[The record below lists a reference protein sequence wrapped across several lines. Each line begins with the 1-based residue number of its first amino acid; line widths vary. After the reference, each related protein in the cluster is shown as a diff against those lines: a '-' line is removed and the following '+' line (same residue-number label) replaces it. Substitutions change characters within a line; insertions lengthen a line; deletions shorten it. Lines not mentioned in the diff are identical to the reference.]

1 MILLVVYSF
10 AVLAAL
16 VMLLSRRRAALGVR
30 VLYAFATLVLPFATV
45 WLAHALN
52 GGETSGAGAFGL
64 VLFAFLGSPL
74 LMWWVFAYR
83 HPAGGPEDTAERG
96 IAPCSPPP
104 EAARSAAPDAVQES
118 AVAAAQRSTVRMHPF
133 HRAALV
139 QTPGSLLLGLGLA
152 EKLGG
157 TDGPIFPFLA
167 NGWLVDGMLVLGAVL
182 FAVSLRMIVVELRRP
197 SEPQRDADAL
207 GIRNPR
213 R

>member
-1 MILLVVYSF
+1 MILLVVYSL

-30 VLYAFATLVLPFATV
+30 VLYALATLVLPFATV
-45 WLAHALN
+45 LLAHALN
-52 GGETSGAGAFGL
+52 GGEASGAGSFGV
-64 VLFAFLGSPL
+64 VLFAFFGSPL

-83 HPAGGPEDTAERG
+83 HPAVAPEGPAERG
-96 IAPCSPPP
+96 VGPGSPPP
-104 EAARSAAPDAVQES
+104 EAAMSAVTDDVQES
-118 AVAAAQRSTVRMHPF
+118 AVAAAQHSTARAQVFR
-133 HRAALV
+133 RAALV
-139 QTPGSLLLGLGLA
+139 QTPGSLLLGMGLA

-157 TDGPIFPFLA
+157 SDGPIFPFLA
-167 NGWLVDGMLVLGAVL
+167 NGWLVDGMLGLGAVL
-182 FAVSLRMIVVELRRP
+182 LAVSLRMIVAELRRA